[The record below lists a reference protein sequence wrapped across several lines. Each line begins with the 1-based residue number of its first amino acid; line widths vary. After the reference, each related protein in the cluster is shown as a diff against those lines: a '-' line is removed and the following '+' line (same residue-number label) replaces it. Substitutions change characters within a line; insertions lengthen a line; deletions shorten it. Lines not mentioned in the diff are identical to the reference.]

1 MDNMEPK
8 KVYSAIVAVQAA
20 LAKEGIAKDKT
31 CTQGATYK
39 FRGIDDVYNALAPLL
54 AENRLCILPR
64 MLKRESVERVSKS
77 GGAVFYTTVEGEFD
91 FVSAE
96 DGSKHTVGP
105 MYGEAM
111 DSADKGT
118 NKAMSA
124 AYKYACF
131 QAFCIPTE
139 GDNDTENQTHE
150 VKPAGAESHTKDP
163 PPAGTLTAVQTSILR
178 ELGEYCKGDE
188 SEMDML
194 LKDLTKLEKNG
205 TWVFLKL
212 EQVRNP
218 QYNTE
223 SWAKAF
229 GVALGKLR
237 AKVKAESG
245 AAPNP
250 LIARIDSALT
260 TMHGDD
266 ESAKTSMVEGMLG
279 KKEWRILDDKN
290 LETLAF
296 LLEQRVKET
305 PP

>member
-1 MDNMEPK
+1 MDNMELWNK
-8 KVYSAIVAVQAA
+8 
-20 LAKEGIAKDKT
+20 
-31 CTQGATYK
+31 
-39 FRGIDDVYNALAPLL
+39 
-54 AENRLCILPR
+54 
-64 MLKRESVERVSKS
+64 VSKPPLTALKPIK
-77 GGAVFYTTVEGEFD
+77 GGRLTGMSDINPTWRYQAMTEVYGLCGVGWRFTVDRMWTEPGCNEQVMVFVNVSLFVKVDGAWSDAIPGNGGSMLTEKESRGLYSSDEAYKMATTDALGTAMKMIGVASEIYLGNF
-91 FVSAE
+91 
-96 DGSKHTVGP
+96 DGSKYRTGNP
-105 MYGEAM
+105 
-111 DSADKGT
+111 
-118 NKAMSA
+118 
-124 AYKYACF
+124 
-131 QAFCIPTE
+131 P
-139 GDNDTENQTHE
+139 
-150 VKPAGAESHTKDP
+150 AESHTKDP

-194 LKDLTKLEKNG
+194 LKDLTKVDKNG

-237 AKVKAESG
+237 GKVKAESG

-250 LIARIDSALT
+250 LIARIDAALT

-266 ESAKTSMVEGMLG
+266 EAAKTSMVEGMLG

>member
-1 MDNMEPK
+1 MDNMELWNKVSKPPLTALKQIKGGRTSGMTDISPQWRYLIMTETYGPCGIGWKFTVDK
-8 KVYSAIVAVQAA
+8 KWREEGSEAQIMCFADITLYVKTENGWS
-20 LAKEGIAKDKT
+20 EGIP
-31 CTQGATYK
+31 G
-39 FRGIDDVYNALAPLL
+39 
-54 AENRLCILPR
+54 
-64 MLKRESVERVSKS
+64 S
-77 GGAVFYTTVEGEFD
+77 GGSMLVEKESKGMHTSDEGYKMAVTDALSVAMKMLG
-91 FVSAE
+91 VAAE
-96 DGSKHTVGP
+96 IYLGNFDGSKYRTGNP
-105 MYGEAM
+105 
-111 DSADKGT
+111 
-118 NKAMSA
+118 
-124 AYKYACF
+124 
-131 QAFCIPTE
+131 P
-139 GDNDTENQTHE
+139 
-150 VKPAGAESHTKDP
+150 AESHTKDP

-250 LIARIDSALT
+250 LIARIDAALT

-266 ESAKTSMVEGMLG
+266 EAAKLATVEGMTG
-279 KKEWRILDDKN
+279 KKEWRDMEDKN
-290 LETLAF
+290 LEVFAT
-296 LLEQRVKET
+296 LLEVRIKDN
-305 PP
+305 PS

>member
-1 MDNMEPK
+1 MDNMELWNKVSRPPLSALK
-8 KVYSAIVAVQAA
+8 KITGGRLSNMTDVSPQWRYQIMTETYGPCGIGWKFTVDKKWREEGSEAQIMCFADITLYV
-20 LAKEGIAKDKT
+20 KTENGWSEGIP
-31 CTQGATYK
+31 G
-39 FRGIDDVYNALAPLL
+39 
-54 AENRLCILPR
+54 
-64 MLKRESVERVSKS
+64 S
-77 GGAVFYTTVEGEFD
+77 GGSMLVEKESKGMHTSDEGYKMAVTDALSVAMKMLG
-91 FVSAE
+91 VAAE
-96 DGSKHTVGP
+96 IYLGNFDGSKYRTGNP
-105 MYGEAM
+105 
-111 DSADKGT
+111 
-118 NKAMSA
+118 
-124 AYKYACF
+124 
-131 QAFCIPTE
+131 P
-139 GDNDTENQTHE
+139 
-150 VKPAGAESHTKDP
+150 AESHTKDP

-223 SWAKAF
+223 SWAKTF

-250 LIARIDSALT
+250 LIARIDAALT

-266 ESAKTSMVEGMLG
+266 EAAKLATVEGMTG
-279 KKEWRILDDKN
+279 KKEWRDMEDKN
-290 LETLAF
+290 LEVFAT
-296 LLEQRVKET
+296 LLEVRIKDN
-305 PP
+305 PS